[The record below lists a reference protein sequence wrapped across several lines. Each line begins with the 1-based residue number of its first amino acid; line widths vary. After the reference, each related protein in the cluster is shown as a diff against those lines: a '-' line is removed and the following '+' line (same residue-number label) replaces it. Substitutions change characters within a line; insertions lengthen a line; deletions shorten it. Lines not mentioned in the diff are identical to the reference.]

1 MKKLLPAFL
10 AGILTTFAFAP
21 GGLWWLAPLTFAL
34 LFSLL
39 LETTPKRAFLTG
51 WLFGAG
57 LLCTGLVWIEN
68 SMSVYAGMPKA
79 LAITLAMLL
88 ALGLALYYGLA
99 AWLAVRFTRER
110 QKAARLIALAVL
122 LVVMEWVR
130 GWFLTGFPW
139 LTIGYTQIDS
149 GLAGYAPLGGV
160 LLLSLLVTLTAS
172 ALAGLI
178 RMRSLSATMPALAIL
193 VVWSGGYLLQEK
205 AWTSPDGEA
214 RIVSLLQ
221 GNIPQDQKWLP
232 EMLLP
237 TLDFYIGSSMENLDS
252 DLVLWPESAI
262 PALARNVRTD
272 VIEPLRKTFG
282 EQQKVLVTGVLM
294 NPEPGVYFNTLIS
307 LDGGEHLYHKRHL
320 VPFGEFF
327 PLAWLWKDSL
337 SGLAT
342 MGDDFTAGSAP
353 KPLLKIGDLT
363 AGASICYEI
372 IFGEE
377 IRDALPEAQV
387 LINMSNDG
395 WFGTTWGPLQHFQMV
410 RMRALETG
418 RYLLRSTNTGITAVI
433 DVHGQ
438 VTARLPQFERDVLT
452 ASFTPYRGL
461 TPYARFGLL
470 PWGGT
475 SALLLL
481 IVFLQTR
488 SRRLSLPASH

>member
-10 AGILTTFAFAP
+10 AGILTTFSFAP
-21 GGLWWLAPLTFAL
+21 AGLWWLAPLTFAL

-68 SMSVYAGMPKA
+68 SMSVYAGMPRA

-88 ALGLALYYGLA
+88 ALGLSLYYGLA

-110 QKAARLIALAVL
+110 QKAARLIALGVL

-149 GLAGYAPLGGV
+149 WLAGYAPLGGV

-178 RMRSLSATMPALAIL
+178 RIRSLSATMPALAIL
-193 VVWSGGYLLQEK
+193 VVWSGGYLLQERT
-205 AWTSPDGEA
+205 WTSPDGEA
-214 RIVSLLQ
+214 RTVSLLQ

-262 PALARNVRTD
+262 PALARSVRAD

-353 KPLLKIGDLT
+353 KPLLKIGGLT

-433 DVHGQ
+433 DVQGQ

-488 SRRLSLPASH
+488 TRRLSLSASH